1 MEQWHTRLQYCK
13 LQIILVTEAKQLRF
27 RCLCALRVL
36 CLRKALLPILPGQSL
51 AGSAW
56 YSPAQFRNTLAQI
69 SPTYSSHLANTP
81 NQLLG
86 LRLFSS
92 NKQAFLE
99 RSPRERSCYIS
110 ESARLER
117 RLTRGLTREGSR
129 NVYLHQPCFACLT
142 IKRLSIQKTML
153 VINKFPAQNGSLA
166 SSRPR
171 VVKNRVGPTLFL
183 TTSKNLDKGDIR
195 AR

>member
-1 MEQWHTRLQYCK
+1 MAHSSSVLQTSNNSRHRGETTA
-13 LQIILVTEAKQLRF
+13 LQVFVRATGAMPQEGPLTHFAGAK
-27 RCLCALRVL
+27 
-36 CLRKALLPILPGQSL
+36 P
-51 AGSAW
+51 GSAW
-56 YSPAQFRNTLAQI
+56 YSPAQFRNTPAQI
-69 SPTYSSHLANTP
+69 SPTYSSHLANTH

-86 LRLFSS
+86 LRLVSS
-92 NKQAFLE
+92 NKQVFLE
-99 RSPRERSCYIS
+99 RSPRERSCYTS